1 MMISKSTTSD
11 LLKMFYKLE
20 EFFSQQ
26 FKSSKRV
33 FTNLEPRLSGRSSN
47 SMSRRHRKT
56 TINADNSF
64 DSRDWGDAHHNRHWQ
79 KPLKKAM
86 GLMLTTL
93 SVPLPKSGIVLGG
106 TIELHGTN
114 ISLAC
119 FHGINFKVSYQGLEL
134 VNLQHHY

>member
-1 MMISKSTTSD
+1 
-11 LLKMFYKLE
+11 MFYKLE

-47 SMSRRHRKT
+47 SMSRRHRKNT
-56 TINADNSF
+56 LTADNSF

-119 FHGINFKVSYQGLEL
+119 FHGINFKV
-134 VNLQHHY
+134 